1 MAAVGAVEEL
11 KQAVRALTPARDLAQ
26 SVLKMI
32 SDAGALAAAGDRV
45 GALIAREAEVSKS
58 VADVEAVYAA
68 KVLELQVQH
77 QTAQQTLAEIETAA
91 RRETD
96 QIIARTKREAT
107 DYIAARE
114 ADRLVVKVSLER
126 EVAELTDQRRRAR
139 EEQVTREDRARI
151 AAASFEETKER
162 RALEIATLEAR
173 VADLRR
179 IETEIT
185 ERLAQ
190 VSAARR

>member
-1 MAAVGAVEEL
+1 MAGAGAVEEL

-96 QIIARTKREAT
+96 QIVARTKREAT

-114 ADRLVVKVSLER
+114 ADRLVVRVTLER
-126 EVAELTDQRRRAR
+126 EQAELLDARRRAR
-139 EEQVTREDRARI
+139 EEQQTREDRARI
-151 AAASFEETKER
+151 AVAAFEDTKER

-185 ERLAQ
+185 ERLAA